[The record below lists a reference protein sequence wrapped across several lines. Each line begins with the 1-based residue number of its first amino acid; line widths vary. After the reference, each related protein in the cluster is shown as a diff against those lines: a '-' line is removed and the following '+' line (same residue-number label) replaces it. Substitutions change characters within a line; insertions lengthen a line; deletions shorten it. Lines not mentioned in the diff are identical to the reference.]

1 MTAAE
6 LMERGQELRNMSA
19 PPRSTLTLHPFR
31 LPEGRPAAPAE
42 GTPTNW
48 GLAWYARVHF
58 DWILR
63 DQWPQWG
70 HRLGGCAGSAGRQ
83 AHIRLWA
90 AVALARGQDLSLD
103 DPWNLDARL
112 DEELADELL
121 GLAPALARMGTLP
134 SLMLATRAVGQGPD
148 PDPDPVRTLAVLTH
162 LTGRTCDPGGA
173 PLLSQAL
180 RDGLPIDL
188 WIPEAAHG

>member
-1 MTAAE
+1 
-6 LMERGQELRNMSA
+6 
-19 PPRSTLTLHPFR
+19 
-31 LPEGRPAAPAE
+31 
-42 GTPTNW
+42 
-48 GLAWYARVHF
+48 
-58 DWILR
+58 
-63 DQWPQWG
+63 
-70 HRLGGCAGSAGRQ
+70 
-83 AHIRLWA
+83 
-90 AVALARGQDLSLD
+90 VALARGQDLSLD